1 MPLSDLTDANAVLAA
16 IRECNLLGRD
26 AFLERYGFGKAKGYF
41 LIHDGKAYDSK
52 AIAGAAYGYQH
63 GTALKPQEFS
73 GGESTVAKVL
83 EGLGFV
89 IERPAS

>member
-1 MPLSDLTDANAVLAA
+1 MPLSDLVDANAVLAA
-16 IRECNLLGRD
+16 IRECNVLGRD

-41 LIHDGKAYDSK
+41 LIHDGQAYDSK
-52 AIAGAAYGYQH
+52 AIAGAAYGHQH
-63 GTALKPQEFS
+63 GTALKSEEFS

-89 IERPAS
+89 IERPAL